1 MKKSMKKLVSVAL
14 AATMVLGLAGCN
26 DGSSQTAATTAP
38 AAEAAGTEAAGA
50 ESGADGAQDKA
61 EAANAGL
68 NANILFATHEVGTS
82 NYNLSA
88 ELAKMESEQWTFSQ
102 SPLAEWALLTCSSR
116 ARQMSPLSTALLQ
129 NGHLKRA
136 PSANLL

>member
-38 AAEAAGTEAAGA
+38 AAEAAGTE
-50 ESGADGAQDKA
+50 SGADGAQDKA

-88 ELAKMESEQWTFSQ
+88 ELAKPLGCVFSGFGQ
-102 SPLAEWALLTCSSR
+102 IHGRDAAGCFQQIQKIPI
-116 ARQMSPLSTALLQ
+116 
-129 NGHLKRA
+129 
-136 PSANLL
+136 

>member
-50 ESGADGAQDKA
+50 ESGADG
-61 EAANAGL
+61 
-68 NANILFATHEVGTS
+68 
-82 NYNLSA
+82 
-88 ELAKMESEQWTFSQ
+88 
-102 SPLAEWALLTCSSR
+102 
-116 ARQMSPLSTALLQ
+116 
-129 NGHLKRA
+129 
-136 PSANLL
+136 

>member
-88 ELAKMESEQWTFSQ
+88 ELAK
-102 SPLAEWALLTCSSR
+102 PLCCVLPGFGQIDGRDAAGCFQQIE
-116 ARQMSPLSTALLQ
+116 
-129 NGHLKRA
+129 
-136 PSANLL
+136 

>member
-50 ESGADGAQDKA
+50 ESGADGAQA
-61 EAANAGL
+61 VSY
-68 NANILFATHEVGTS
+68 TH
-82 NYNLSA
+82 
-88 ELAKMESEQWTFSQ
+88 
-102 SPLAEWALLTCSSR
+102 LTL
-116 ARQMSPLSTALLQ
+116 PT
-129 NGHLKRA
+129 N
-136 PSANLL
+136 

>member
-88 ELAKMESEQWTFSQ
+88 ELAKLWEENGIGTVDVLKSQ
-102 SPLAEWALLTCSSR
+102 
-116 ARQMSPLSTALLQ
+116 RQMEQ
-129 NGHLKRA
+129 
-136 PSANLL
+136 